1 MTARPQTIAPRALAT
16 EALALMEA
24 RKITSLVVADPAGQ
38 VLGLIHLHD
47 LWKTE
52 AL

>member
-1 MTARPQTIAPRALAT
+1 MTSRPQTIAPRALAT

-24 RKITSLVVADPAGQ
+24 GKITSLVVTDPGGRL
-38 VLGLIHLHD
+38 LGLIHLHD